1 MALFVSTFINKI
13 DRKGRVSV
21 PASFRAALSQQ
32 SFQGF
37 AAFPSFTAQ
46 AIEGYP
52 SSFLEN
58 LAAASSESYDV
69 FSPELDDINTLIFA
83 SAHQISFDPEG
94 RIILPA
100 ELIAHA
106 NITDQ
111 AAFVGRGRT
120 FQIWEPSAL
129 KARHNEA
136 RARAMANP
144 PRITLKSGSEI

>member
-69 FSPELDDINTLIFA
+69 FSTELDDINTLIFA

-94 RIILPA
+94 RIILPE

-129 KARHNEA
+129 KARHSEA

-144 PRITLKSGSEI
+144 PRITLKSGSET

>member
-69 FSPELDDINTLIFA
+69 FSTELDDINTLIFA

-94 RIILPA
+94 RIILPE

-129 KARHNEA
+129 KARHSEA

-144 PRITLKSGSEI
+144 PRITLKSGSES

>member
-32 SFQGF
+32 NFQGF

-58 LAAASSESYDV
+58 LAAASSETYDV
-69 FSPELDDINTLIFA
+69 FSTELDDINTLIFA

-94 RIILPA
+94 RVILPE

-106 NITDQ
+106 GITDQ

-129 KARHNEA
+129 KARHSEA

-144 PRITLKSGSEI
+144 PRITLKSGSET